1 MKIKEVIQ
9 QLHEEKVAF
18 GEQVKILRV
27 SSKEHGRA
35 LCENEKS
42 LEGRTGTL
50 TNPFSSFPV
59 EGLGIFLDAPKQTSN
74 VDAPDCCNLGLED
87 EIVVI

>member
-50 TNPFSSFPV
+50 TNPFSCFEV
-59 EGLGIFLDAPKQTSN
+59 EGLGVFLDGR
-74 VDAPDCCNLGLED
+74 DAVCCNLGLED
-87 EIVVI
+87 EVVLL